1 MFIGVNG
8 REWLGRQMD
17 AAGIKYLRQDNCF
30 PWVGDID
37 AAQQLL
43 DQQVKWDWPEAL
55 GEITR
60 KVNPALGR
68 ITAPIDLEYY
78 WSLEQSE
85 WANDVMFKDRL
96 ELDRLYPNLV
106 RHAMESFDSPS
117 VMRFLGRRVDK
128 GINPAFNGQV
138 IGDLSRRVEGTRVKH
153 SVNHN
158 SVKMYNKAGSVLRV
172 ETTLND
178 MRDMRAAR
186 QVKGEMVWR
195 PMRKGVADLPRRAEV
210 SDAATRRYL
219 EALAAVETPLPLK
232 DLTAKLSDRVKFKNQ
247 HVRGL
252 NLLGPDSQ
260 LLRAIGGGEFLINGF
275 RNRDVQAA
283 LFKTPADDAAIKRKR
298 SGQVTRK
305 LRLLRAHGL
314 IQKVPHTHRYMVSP
328 KGRQVI
334 AAIHAAAE
342 ADIQKLTA
350 AA

>member
-1 MFIGVNG
+1 MDLFLQQHDKSVTGILRGWDRLRFRGTQRMLSHVQGLNRFLQCTRRLIKDFG
-8 REWLGRQMD
+8 DFAQQASRQIR
-17 AAGIKYLRQDNCF
+17 AASLEVAELADRPVIHLDSPKINKEPVALDIAKRDGIKQGL
-30 PWVGDID
+30 V
-37 AAQQLL
+37 AA
-43 DQQVKWDWPEAL
+43 
-55 GEITR
+55 
-60 KVNPALGR
+60 
-68 ITAPIDLEYY
+68 ITAVESCQSFDVR
-78 WSLEQSE
+78 SVQSE
-85 WANDVMFKDRL
+85 AGKKLL
-96 ELDRLYPNLV
+96 E
-106 RHAMESFDSPS
+106 
-117 VMRFLGRRVDK
+117 
-128 GINPAFNGQV
+128 
-138 IGDLSRRVEGTRVKH
+138 H

-186 QVKGEMVWR
+186 QVEGKTVWR

-210 SDAATRRYL
+210 SDAANRRYI

-232 DLTAKLSDRVKFKNQ
+232 DLTGKLSDRVKFKNQ

-252 NLLGPDSQ
+252 NLLGTDSQ

-283 LFKTPADDAAIKRKR
+283 LFRTPADDPAIKRKR

-314 IQKVPHTHRYMVSP
+314 IQKVPHTHRYLVSS

-334 AAIHAAAE
+334 VAIHAAAE